1 MLVAI
6 LFIYHYNTSDWFNLY
21 VVTLQAVKKIMKKKN
36 ILKGVLFVGI
46 GASIYGMLATFVKMA
61 YHDGFTTSEVTT
73 SQFVLGLTG
82 LLVLNLIQTLTSK
95 QKLSLPDSK
104 EVRMLLLAGTSLGG
118 TSLFYYI
125 AVQYINVS
133 IAIVLLMQSVW
144 FSVVVESIITR
155 KLPNARKV
163 VSVVIVLLG
172 TVLATNLIN
181 MEIELD
187 WHGVFW
193 GLMAAASYTL
203 TMFTSN
209 TLATHLPV
217 FRKSI
222 IMLAG
227 GSVVVF
233 AFLFFAQIGP
243 MYFDGLKSLYLNFT
257 DNTEHIHSFN
267 YSIFLTYG
275 FVLALFGT
283 IIPPILFNIG
293 FPNAG
298 LGLGSIVSSLEL
310 PVSVTMAFVLLGEKV
325 FLIQWIGIALILF
338 AIVLMN
344 LPSKK
349 VKEVSVAEL
358 S

>member
-1 MLVAI
+1 
-6 LFIYHYNTSDWFNLY
+6 
-21 VVTLQAVKKIMKKKN
+21 
-36 ILKGVLFVGI
+36 
-46 GASIYGMLATFVKMA
+46 MLATFVKLA
-61 YHDGFTTSEVTT
+61 YQDGYTTSEVTT
-73 SQFVLGLTG
+73 SQFLLGIVG
-82 LLVLNLIQTLTSK
+82 LLVLNFIQTITSK
-95 QKLSLPDSK
+95 KALPSPTSK
-104 EVRMLLLAGTSLGG
+104 EVRNLMLAGTSLGC

-144 FSVVVESIITR
+144 FSVVVESFLTKKI
-155 KLPNARKV
+155 PNARKI
-163 VSVVIVLLG
+163 VSVIIVLVG
-172 TVLATNLIN
+172 TILATNLIN
-181 MEIELD
+181 ESLDLD
-187 WHGVFW
+187 WKGIFW
-193 GLMAAASYTL
+193 GLLAAASYTL

-222 IMLAG
+222 IMLLG

-243 MYFDGLKSLYLNFT
+243 LHFEGLKSFYLTFT

-267 YSIFLTYG
+267 YSILWKYG
-275 FVLALFGT
+275 LILSLFGT
-283 IIPPILFNIG
+283 IIPPILFNVG

-325 FLIQWIGIALILF
+325 IFIQWVGIILILF

-344 LPSKK
+344 LPKK
-349 VKEVSVAEL
+349 DKQLAEI

>member
-1 MLVAI
+1 ME
-6 LFIYHYNTSDWFNLY
+6 
-21 VVTLQAVKKIMKKKN
+21 KKN

-46 GASIYGMLATFVKMA
+46 GASIYGMLATFVKLA
-61 YHDGFTTSEVTT
+61 YQEGYTTSEVTT
-73 SQFVLGLTG
+73 SQFLLGLVG
-82 LLVLNLIQTLTSK
+82 LLILNFIQTITSK
-95 QKLSLPDSK
+95 KALPSPNAK
-104 EVRMLLLAGTSLGG
+104 EIRNLMLAGTSMGC

-144 FSVVVESIITR
+144 FSVVVESILTK
-155 KLPNARKV
+155 KLPTARKV
-163 VSVVIVLLG
+163 VSVIIVLVG
-172 TVLATNLIN
+172 TVLATNLVN
-181 MEIELD
+181 TEIKLD
-187 WHGVFW
+187 FKGIAW
-193 GLMAAASYTL
+193 GLLAAVSYTG

-209 TLATHLPV
+209 TLGTHLPV

-222 IMLAG
+222 IMLSG
-227 GSVVVF
+227 GSIVVF

-243 MYFDGLKSLYLNFT
+243 LHFEGLKSIYLNFT
-257 DNTEHIHSFN
+257 ENTEHIHSFR
-267 YSIFLTYG
+267 YSILWKYG

-310 PVSVTMAFVLLGEKV
+310 PVSVAMAFILLSEKV
-325 FLIQWIGIALILF
+325 ILIQWIGILLILF

-349 VKEVSVAEL
+349 ENITVGL

>member
-1 MLVAI
+1 
-6 LFIYHYNTSDWFNLY
+6 
-21 VVTLQAVKKIMKKKN
+21 MKKKN

-61 YHDGFTTSEVTT
+61 YHDGYTTSEVTT
-73 SQFVLGLTG
+73 SQFLLGIVG
-82 LLVLNLIQTLTSK
+82 LLILNFIQTITSK
-95 QKLSLPDSK
+95 QTLSSPTSK
-104 EVRMLLLAGTSLGG
+104 EVRMLMIAGTSLGC

-144 FSVVVESIITR
+144 FSVVVESIIAK

-163 VSVVIVLLG
+163 VSVIIVLVG
-172 TVLATNLIN
+172 TVFATNLMN
-181 MEIELD
+181 VDIELD
-187 WHGVFW
+187 WHGIFW
-193 GLMAAASYTL
+193 GLMAAASYTM

-222 IMLAG
+222 IMLLG
-227 GSVVVF
+227 GAVVVF
-233 AFLFFAQIGP
+233 TFLFFAQIGP
-243 MYFDGLKSLYLNFT
+243 LYSDGLKSIYLNFT
-257 DNTEHIHSFN
+257 ENTEHIHSFN
-267 YSIFLTYG
+267 YSILWTYG

-283 IIPPILFNIG
+283 VIPPILFNIG

-310 PVSVTMAFVLLGEKV
+310 PVSVTMAFVLLGEEV
-325 FLIQWIGIALILF
+325 FLIQWAGIGLILF

-349 VKEVSVAEL
+349 ELKVVEL

>member
-1 MLVAI
+1 
-6 LFIYHYNTSDWFNLY
+6 
-21 VVTLQAVKKIMKKKN
+21 MKKKN
-36 ILKGVLFVGI
+36 ILKGVLFVGV

-61 YHDGFTTSEVTT
+61 YKDGFTTSEVTT
-73 SQFVLGLTG
+73 SQFLLGLIG
-82 LLVLNLIQTLTSK
+82 LLVLNFIQTITSK
-95 QKLSLPDSK
+95 QKLSSPSGK
-104 EVRMLLLAGTSLGG
+104 EVRMLMLAGTSLGC

-125 AVQYINVS
+125 AVQYIDVS

-144 FSVVVESIITR
+144 FSVVVESFISK

-163 VSVVIVLLG
+163 VSVIIVLAG
-172 TVLATNLIN
+172 TILATNLMN
-181 MEIELD
+181 MNIELD
-187 WHGVFW
+187 WHGIFW

-222 IMLAG
+222 IMLCG
-227 GSVVVF
+227 GAVVVF
-233 AFLFFAQIGP
+233 GFLFFAQIGP
-243 MYFDGLKSLYLNFT
+243 MYSDGLKSFYLNFT
-257 DNTEHIHSFN
+257 ENTEHIHSFN
-267 YSIFLTYG
+267 YSIFWTYG

-283 IIPPILFNIG
+283 IIPPILFNVG

-310 PVSVTMAFVLLGEKV
+310 PVSVTMAFVLLDEKV
-325 FLIQWIGIALILF
+325 IFVQWIGIALILF

-344 LPSKK
+344 LPSKGEYK
-349 VKEVSVAEL
+349 AVEL

>member
-1 MLVAI
+1 
-6 LFIYHYNTSDWFNLY
+6 
-21 VVTLQAVKKIMKKKN
+21 MKKKN

-61 YHDGFTTSEVTT
+61 YKDGFTTSEVTT
-73 SQFVLGLTG
+73 SQFLLGLTG
-82 LLVLNLIQTLTSK
+82 LLVLNFIQTITSK
-95 QKLSLPDSK
+95 QKLSSPSGK
-104 EVRMLLLAGTSLGG
+104 EVRMLMLAGTSLGC

-125 AVQYINVS
+125 AVQYIDVS

-144 FSVVVESIITR
+144 FSVVVESFISK

-163 VSVVIVLLG
+163 VSVIIVLAG
-172 TVLATNLIN
+172 TILATNLMN

-187 WHGVFW
+187 WHGIFW

-222 IMLAG
+222 IMLCG
-227 GSVVVF
+227 GAVVVF

-243 MYFDGLKSLYLNFT
+243 MYSDSLKSFYLNFT
-257 DNTEHIHSFN
+257 ENTEHIHSFN
-267 YSIFLTYG
+267 YSIFWTYG

-283 IIPPILFNIG
+283 IIPPILFNVG

-310 PVSVTMAFVLLGEKV
+310 PVSVTMAFVLLDEKV
-325 FLIQWIGIALILF
+325 IFVQWIGIALILF

-344 LPSKK
+344 LPSKQEYK
-349 VKEVSVAEL
+349 AVEL

>member
-1 MLVAI
+1 M
-6 LFIYHYNTSDWFNLY
+6 
-21 VVTLQAVKKIMKKKN
+21 QKRN

-46 GASIYGMLATFVKMA
+46 GASIYGMLATFVKLA
-61 YHDGFTTSEVTT
+61 YQDGYTTSEVTT
-73 SQFVLGLTG
+73 SQFLLGIVG
-82 LLVLNLIQTLTSK
+82 LLVLNFIQTITSK
-95 QKLSLPDSK
+95 KALPSPTSK
-104 EVRMLLLAGTSLGG
+104 EVRNLMLAGTSLGC

-144 FSVVVESIITR
+144 FSVVVESFLTKKI
-155 KLPNARKV
+155 PNARKI
-163 VSVVIVLLG
+163 VSVIIVLVG
-172 TVLATNLIN
+172 TILATNLIN
-181 MEIELD
+181 ESLDLD
-187 WHGVFW
+187 WKGIFW
-193 GLMAAASYTL
+193 GLLAAASYTL

-222 IMLAG
+222 IMLLG

-243 MYFDGLKSLYLNFT
+243 LHFEGLKSFYLTFT

-267 YSIFLTYG
+267 YSILWKYG
-275 FVLALFGT
+275 LILSLFGT
-283 IIPPILFNIG
+283 IIPPILFNVG

-325 FLIQWIGIALILF
+325 IFIQWVGVILILF

-344 LPSKK
+344 LPKK
-349 VKEVSVAEL
+349 DKQLAEI

>member
-1 MLVAI
+1 M
-6 LFIYHYNTSDWFNLY
+6 
-21 VVTLQAVKKIMKKKN
+21 QKRN
-36 ILKGVLFVGI
+36 ILKGVFFVGI
-46 GASIYGMLATFVKMA
+46 GASIYGMLATFVKLA
-61 YHDGFTTSEVTT
+61 YQDGYTTSEVTT
-73 SQFVLGLTG
+73 SQFLLGIVG
-82 LLVLNLIQTLTSK
+82 LLVLNFIQTITSK
-95 QKLSLPDSK
+95 KALPSPTSK
-104 EVRMLLLAGTSLGG
+104 EVRNLMLAGTSLGC

-144 FSVVVESIITR
+144 FSVVVESFLTKKI
-155 KLPNARKV
+155 PNARKI
-163 VSVVIVLLG
+163 VSVIIVLAG
-172 TVLATNLIN
+172 TILATNLIN
-181 MEIELD
+181 ESLDLD
-187 WHGVFW
+187 WKGIFW
-193 GLMAAASYTL
+193 GLLAAASYTL

-222 IMLAG
+222 IMLLG

-243 MYFDGLKSLYLNFT
+243 LHFEGLKSFYLTFT

-267 YSIFLTYG
+267 YSILWKYG
-275 FVLALFGT
+275 LILSLFGT
-283 IIPPILFNIG
+283 IIPPILFNVG

-325 FLIQWIGIALILF
+325 IFIQWVGIILILF

-344 LPSKK
+344 LPKK
-349 VKEVSVAEL
+349 DKQLAEI

>member
-1 MLVAI
+1 M
-6 LFIYHYNTSDWFNLY
+6 
-21 VVTLQAVKKIMKKKN
+21 QKKN

-46 GASIYGMLATFVKMA
+46 GASIYGMLATFVKLA
-61 YHDGFTTSEVTT
+61 YQEGYTTSEVTT
-73 SQFVLGLTG
+73 SQFLLGLLG
-82 LLVLNLIQTLTSK
+82 LLILNFIQTITSK
-95 QKLSLPDSK
+95 RALPSPTSK
-104 EVRMLLLAGTSLGG
+104 EIRNLMLAGTSLGC

-144 FSVVVESIITR
+144 FSVVVESIHVKKWPNIR
-155 KLPNARKV
+155 KII
-163 VSVVIVLLG
+163 SVIIVLAG

-181 MEIELD
+181 ESLDLD
-187 WHGVFW
+187 WKGIFW
-193 GLMAAASYTL
+193 GLTAAASYTL

-209 TLATHLPV
+209 TLATRLPV

-222 IMLAG
+222 IMLCG
-227 GSVVVF
+227 GSVIIF
-233 AFLFFAQIGP
+233 GFLFFAQMGP
-243 MYFDGLKSLYLNFT
+243 LHFEVLKSFYLNFT
-257 DNTEHIHSFN
+257 GNTEHIHAFN
-267 YSIFLTYG
+267 YSIFWTYG
-275 FVLALFGT
+275 LILSLFGT

-325 FLIQWIGIALILF
+325 ILIQWVGIALILF

-344 LPSKK
+344 LPKK
-349 VKEVSVAEL
+349 EIKINEMS
-358 S
+358 

>member
-1 MLVAI
+1 ME
-6 LFIYHYNTSDWFNLY
+6 
-21 VVTLQAVKKIMKKKN
+21 KKN

-46 GASIYGMLATFVKMA
+46 GASIYGMLATFVKLA
-61 YHDGFTTSEVTT
+61 YNEGYTTSEVTT
-73 SQFVLGLTG
+73 SQFLLGLLG
-82 LLVLNLIQTLTSK
+82 LLVLNFFQTITSK
-95 QKLSLPDSK
+95 KKLSSPTSK
-104 EVRMLLLAGTSLGG
+104 EIRTLMLVGTSLGC

-144 FSVVVESIITR
+144 FSVVVESFLTK
-155 KLPNARKV
+155 KLPNTRKII
-163 VSVVIVLLG
+163 SVVIVLIG
-172 TVLATNLIN
+172 TVLATNLVN
-181 MEIELD
+181 ESLELD
-187 WHGVFW
+187 WKGIFW
-193 GLMAAASYTL
+193 GLMAAASYTM

-222 IMLAG
+222 IMLCG
-227 GSVVVF
+227 GSIVIF

-243 MYFDGLKSLYLNFT
+243 LYSDGLKSFYLNFT
-257 DNTEHIHSFN
+257 ENTQHIHSFN
-267 YSIFLTYG
+267 FSILWKYG
-275 FVLALFGT
+275 LILSLFGT

-325 FLIQWIGIALILF
+325 IFIQWVGIALILF

-344 LPSKK
+344 LPKK
-349 VKEVSVAEL
+349 ENKLAEI

>member
-1 MLVAI
+1 M
-6 LFIYHYNTSDWFNLY
+6 
-21 VVTLQAVKKIMKKKN
+21 QKKN
-36 ILKGVLFVGI
+36 VLKGVLFVGI
-46 GASIYGMLATFVKMA
+46 GASIYGMLATFVKLA
-61 YHDGFTTSEVTT
+61 YQDGYTTSEVTT
-73 SQFVLGLTG
+73 SQFVLGLIG
-82 LLVLNLIQTLTSK
+82 LLILNFIQTITSK
-95 QKLSLPDSK
+95 RTLSSPNSG
-104 EVRMLLLAGTSLGG
+104 EVRNLLLAGTSLGC

-144 FSVVVESIITR
+144 FSVVVESFINK
-155 KLPNARKV
+155 KLPQMRKII
-163 VSVVIVLLG
+163 SVIIVLAG
-172 TVLATNLIN
+172 TVLATDLVNTQ
-181 MEIELD
+181 IELD
-187 WHGVFW
+187 LKGVFW

-209 TLATHLPV
+209 RLATHLPV

-227 GSVVVF
+227 GSVVI
-233 AFLFFAQIGP
+233 FLFLIFAQIGP
-243 MYFDGLKSLYLNFT
+243 LHIESLKNFYLNFT
-257 DNTEHIHSFN
+257 ENTEHIHTFR
-267 YSIFLTYG
+267 YSILWKYG
-275 FVLALFGT
+275 FILALFGT

-325 FLIQWIGIALILF
+325 NAVQWFGIALILF

-344 LPSKK
+344 LPAKK
-349 VKEVSVAEL
+349 EPAVV
-358 S
+358 

>member
-1 MLVAI
+1 M
-6 LFIYHYNTSDWFNLY
+6 
-21 VVTLQAVKKIMKKKN
+21 KKN

-46 GASIYGMLATFVKMA
+46 GASIYGMLATFVKLA
-61 YHDGFTTSEVTT
+61 YQEGYTTSEVTT
-73 SQFVLGLTG
+73 SQFALGLMG
-82 LLVLNLIQTLTSK
+82 LLILNCIQTITSK
-95 QKLSLPDSK
+95 KALPSPTSK
-104 EVRMLLLAGTSLGG
+104 EIRNLMLAGTSLGC
-118 TSLFYYI
+118 TSLFYYLS
-125 AVQYINVS
+125 VQYINVS

-144 FSVVVESIITR
+144 FSVVVESFITK
-155 KLPNARKV
+155 KLPNIRKIIAV
-163 VSVVIVLLG
+163 IIVLTG

-181 MEIELD
+181 TEITLD
-187 WHGVFW
+187 LKGIFW
-193 GLMAAASYTL
+193 GLMAAASYTM

-217 FRKSI
+217 LRKSI
-222 IMLAG
+222 IMLSG
-227 GSVVVF
+227 GSIIIF

-243 MYFDGLKSLYLNFT
+243 LHFDGLKSIYLNFT
-257 DNTEHIHSFN
+257 DNTEHIHAFQ
-267 YSIFLTYG
+267 YSILWKYG

-310 PVSVTMAFVLLGEKV
+310 PVSVTMAFI
-325 FLIQWIGIALILF
+325 FIQWVGIALILF

-349 VKEVSVAEL
+349 QAVVEEMS
-358 S
+358 